1 MPELMSDPETSRHV
15 SEFLQSNIFGPDER
29 WRRYT
34 DARTKIQEQYA
45 VFSTD
50 RGKIGKCVNDVRQG
64 DEIWSFE
71 GSVITFVLRPLAE
84 SRVQEDA
91 VRDRYILVGAY
102 KVFGGV
108 ENTWDLPERAK
119 RMIEIV

>member
-1 MPELMSDPETSRHV
+1 M
-15 SEFLQSNIFGPDER
+15 
-29 WRRYT
+29 
-34 DARTKIQEQYA
+34 

-50 RGKIGKCVNDVRQG
+50 QGRFGKYSDDVREG
-64 DEIWSFE
+64 DNIWNSE
-71 GSVITFVLRPLAE
+71 GSVIASVLRPLAG
-84 SRVQEDA
+84 SGVQEDA
-91 VRDRYILVGAY
+91 ARDRYILVGAY